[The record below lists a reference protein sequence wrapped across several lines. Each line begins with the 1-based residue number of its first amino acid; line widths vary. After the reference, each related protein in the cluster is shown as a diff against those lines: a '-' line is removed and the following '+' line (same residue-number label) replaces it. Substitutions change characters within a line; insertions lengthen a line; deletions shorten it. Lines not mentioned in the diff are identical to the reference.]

1 MWVRSGPKGSRLT
14 CIASAGCR
22 GAGRQAEKAARCRQL
37 MAVARTPEI
46 VEQLRLWADEFEAMG
61 QAFRL
66 RPEPL
71 TGNPIESGAVEVT
84 PTSIIRP
91 KMEGMA

>member
-1 MWVRSGPKGSRLT
+1 MPDPSYF
-14 CIASAGCR
+14 
-22 GAGRQAEKAARCRQL
+22 AEKAARCREL

-66 RPEPL
+66 RPEHL